1 VFTVIGEALL
11 DMVQSERGGAFVARP
26 GGGPMNIAIGL
37 HRLGHPTHL
46 MARLSDGALGRIVR
60 DHLEANGLPLGHCV
74 TTSDQTTLA
83 FASLDDTGRASYD
96 FYVDGT
102 ADWGWTVAELDR
114 LPATTQV
121 LHTGSLATCVRPG
134 ADAVL
139 SLFVRAHAGGSVL
152 TSYDPNV
159 RPALAGNHTDAVARV
174 ESFVAAAHV
183 VKASDEDVGWLYP
196 GRDPLE
202 VLRMWTGHGPAL
214 AVLTRGPEGCVAV
227 SAAGVTVEVPGQRVD
242 VVDTIGAGDAFESGL
257 LSGLAD
263 GGAAA
268 PAKIA
273 SIGRDLLSDVLER
286 AGRIA
291 ALTCRR
297 AGADPPT
304 RAELDEPA

>member
-1 VFTVIGEALL
+1 MFTVIGEALL
-11 DMVQSERGGAFVARP
+11 DMVQAEPGGAFAARP

-60 DHLEANGLPLGHCV
+60 RHLEANGLPVDGCV
-74 TTSDQTTLA
+74 TTSEQTTLA
-83 FASLDDTGRASYD
+83 FASLDADGRASYD
-96 FYVDGT
+96 FYVNGT

-114 LPATTQV
+114 LPRTTEV
-121 LHTGSLATCVRPG
+121 LHTGSLATAIPPG
-134 ADAVL
+134 AGAVL
-139 SLFVRAHAGGSVL
+139 SLFVHTHAGGRLL

-159 RPALAGNHTDAVARV
+159 RPALAGGHADAVARV

-183 VKASDEDVGWLYP
+183 VKASDEDLAWLYP
-196 GRDPLE
+196 GRDPIEL
-202 VLRMWTGHGPAL
+202 LREWTNYGPSL

-227 SAAGVTVEVPGQRVD
+227 TAGGDTVEVPGEQVS

-263 GGAAA
+263 AGLASPTTIGATRPDTLRGVLARA
-268 PAKIA
+268 VRA
-273 SIGRDLLSDVLER
+273 S
-286 AGRIA
+286 

-297 AGADPPT
+297 SGADPPT
-304 RAELDEPA
+304 RAELESSG